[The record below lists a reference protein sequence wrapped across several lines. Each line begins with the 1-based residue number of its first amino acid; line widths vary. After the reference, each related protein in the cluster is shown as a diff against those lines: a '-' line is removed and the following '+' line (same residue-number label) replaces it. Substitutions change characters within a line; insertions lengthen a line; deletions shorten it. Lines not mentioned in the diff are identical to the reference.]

1 MADKK
6 KTFVM
11 YESWGAA
18 ISMMNN
24 EQAGALL
31 KAIYEYQ
38 NNSSA
43 RPDDPSV
50 AFVFEIIRQKMD
62 DDQRKYE
69 ETCQTRSEAGRKG
82 NDKRWSESQT
92 VANGRKCD
100 KESQSI
106 AKDRKCDFCDNAESQ
121 TVANVADNDNESDN
135 DTESDTDN
143 DSVSDSDTEKPKK
156 EKKSA
161 EKKTRCEDPDLNR
174 ALNDFIESRKVNK
187 KPMTERAIT
196 LLLNRLE
203 SLAPGDNKRKIELL
217 NEAVL
222 HGWQSVYVSRD
233 DQPKARQPNGYV
245 DAINN
250 RMDSLKQ
257 WAEENGINPND
268 VDGQGGMF

>member
-143 DSVSDSDTEKPKK
+143 DSVSENDNVHPSDALNTT
-156 EKKSA
+156 SA
-161 EKKTRCEDPDLNR
+161 EPKLR
-174 ALNDFIESRKVNK
+174 ADVEALPLNDGSEWRPTVDEYDEYARLYPAVDIADEFRKMRGWCIGN
-187 KPMTERAIT
+187 
-196 LLLNRLE
+196 
-203 SLAPGDNKRKIELL
+203 PGKRKTIKGIRRFVTSWLGKEQDRGRPTARSGTTGGFDADAYLMGII
-217 NEAVL
+217 NGE
-222 HGWQSVYVSRD
+222 GD
-233 DQPKARQPNGYV
+233 KA
-245 DAINN
+245 
-250 RMDSLKQ
+250 
-257 WAEENGINPND
+257 
-268 VDGQGGMF
+268 